1 MPALRSLSQAKVLSK
16 TISQSKRDDAWLL
29 HRLNYLW
36 DSFFSDVSQD
46 NPVFIGF
53 GRYSKLRLGSIRLE
67 RHTKKTYITITGM
80 FKDPTI
86 PLDVVDHTIAH
97 EMCHYTHGFSS
108 LKPRLHKFPH
118 HGGIVNR
125 ELKNRGLDYLIKA
138 YSKWLRDY
146 RKTL

>member
-1 MPALRSLSQAKVLSK
+1 MPLQRIQNPAK
-16 TISQSKRDDAWLL
+16 TISQTISESKRDDSWLL
-29 HRLNYLW
+29 HRLNHLW
-36 DSFFSDVSQD
+36 ENYFGDVTQD

-67 RHTKKTYITITGM
+67 RHTKRTYITITGM

-86 PLDVVDHTIAH
+86 PMDVVDHTIAH

-118 HGGIVNR
+118 HGGVVNK
-125 ELKNRGLDYLIKA
+125 ELKKRGMDFLIKA
-138 YSKWLRDY
+138 YSRWLKEY